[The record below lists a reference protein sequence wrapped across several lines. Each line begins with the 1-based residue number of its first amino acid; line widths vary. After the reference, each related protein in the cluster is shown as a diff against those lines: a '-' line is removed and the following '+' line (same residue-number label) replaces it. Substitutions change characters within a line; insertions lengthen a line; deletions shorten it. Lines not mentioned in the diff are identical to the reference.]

1 VSETL
6 VALKMDPANGLP
18 AAEVAKAYAH
28 SVEGG
33 ATGQTIDARKVL
45 S

>member
-18 AAEVAKAYAH
+18 AAEVAKAYVM
-28 SVEGG
+28 SIEGNT
-33 ATGQTIDARKVL
+33 TGQTIDAKVL